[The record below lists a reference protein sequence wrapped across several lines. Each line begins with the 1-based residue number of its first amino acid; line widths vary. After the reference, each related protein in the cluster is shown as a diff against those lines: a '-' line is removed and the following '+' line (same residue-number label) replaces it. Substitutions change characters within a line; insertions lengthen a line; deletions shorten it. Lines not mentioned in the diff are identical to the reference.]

1 MIYTIYDSTTGQ
13 ILRVVNTN
21 EIESQVGQ
29 GESFIEGEFDD
40 VTYYIENDAAVEIPP
55 QPSQYS
61 TFDFA
66 TKQWV
71 LTPDRAMSDV
81 AIKRNKLLFSSDW
94 TQIPNNPL
102 TSQQQADWATYRQQ
116 LRDVTSQSGY
126 PYNVVWPV
134 APT

>member
-1 MIYTIYDSTTGQ
+1 MTYTIYDSTTGQ

-21 EIESQVGQ
+21 EIDSQIGQ

-40 VTYYIENDAAVEIPP
+40 VSYYIENDAAVQIPP

-61 TFDFA
+61 VFDFA

-71 LTPDRAMSDV
+71 LNPDLASSDV
-81 AIKRNKLLFSSDW
+81 LTARNKLLFSTDW

-102 TSQQQADWATYRQQ
+102 TSEMQAEWAAYRQE
-116 LRDVTSQSGY
+116 LRDIPQQSGY

-134 APT
+134 APA

>member
-1 MIYTIYDSTTGQ
+1 MMYTIYDSTTGQ

-21 EIESQVGQ
+21 EIESQISQ

-40 VTYYIENDAAVEIPP
+40 VTYYIENDTAIEIPP

-61 TFDFA
+61 TFDFS

-71 LTPDRAMSDV
+71 LTPDLAIADV
-81 AIKRNKLLFSSDW
+81 LTARNKLLFSTDW

-102 TSQQQADWATYRQQ
+102 TSEMQAEWATYRQE
-116 LRDVTSQSGY
+116 LRDIPQQSGY

-134 APT
+134 APA

>member
-21 EIESQVGQ
+21 EIDSQIGE

-40 VTYYIENDAAVEIPP
+40 VSYYIENDAAVQIPT
-55 QPSQYS
+55 QPSEYS
-61 TFDFA
+61 VFDYT

-71 LTPDRAMSDV
+71 LTPDLASADV
-81 AIKRNKLLFSSDW
+81 LTTRNKLLFSTDW

-102 TSQQQADWATYRQQ
+102 TSEMQAEWATYRQE
-116 LRDVTSQSGY
+116 LRDVPQQSGY

-134 APT
+134 APV

>member
-13 ILRVVNTN
+13 ILRVVTTN
-21 EIESQVGQ
+21 EIDSQVGQ

-40 VTYYIENDAAVEIPP
+40 VSYYIENDSAVQIPP

-61 TFDFA
+61 IFDFT

-71 LTPDRAMSDV
+71 LNPDLASSDV
-81 AIKRNKLLFSSDW
+81 LTARNKLLFSTDW

-102 TSQQQADWATYRQQ
+102 TSEMQAEWAAYRQE
-116 LRDVTSQSGY
+116 LRDIPQQSGY

>member
-13 ILRVVNTN
+13 ILRVVNTK
-21 EIESQVGQ
+21 EIDSQIGQ

-40 VTYYIENDAAVEIPP
+40 VSYYIENDAAVQIPP

-61 TFDFA
+61 VFDFT

-71 LTPDRAMSDV
+71 LNPDLASSDV
-81 AIKRNKLLFSSDW
+81 LTARNKLLFSTDW

-102 TSQQQADWATYRQQ
+102 TSEKQAEWATYRQE
-116 LRDVTSQSGY
+116 LRDIPQQSGY

-134 APT
+134 APA

>member
-1 MIYTIYDSTTGQ
+1 MTYTIYDSTTGQ

-21 EIESQVGQ
+21 EIDSQVGQ

-40 VTYYIENDAAVEIPP
+40 VSYYIENDAAVQIPP

-61 TFDFA
+61 VFDFT

-71 LTPDRAMSDV
+71 LNPDLASSDV
-81 AIKRNKLLFSSDW
+81 LTARNKLLFSTDW

-102 TSQQQADWATYRQQ
+102 TSEKQAEWATYRQE
-116 LRDVTSQSGY
+116 LRDIPQQSGY

-134 APT
+134 APV

>member
-1 MIYTIYDSTTGQ
+1 MTYTIYDSTTGQ

-21 EIESQVGQ
+21 EIDSQVGQ
-29 GESFIEGEFDD
+29 GESFIEGEFND
-40 VTYYIENDAAVEIPP
+40 VSYYIENDAAVQIPL

-61 TFDFA
+61 VFDCT

-71 LTPDRAMSDV
+71 LNPDLASADV
-81 AIKRNKLLFSSDW
+81 LTARNKLLFSTDW

-102 TSQQQADWATYRQQ
+102 TSEKQAEWATYRQE
-116 LRDVTSQSGY
+116 LRDIPQQSGY

-134 APT
+134 APA

>member
-21 EIESQVGQ
+21 EIDSQVGQ

-40 VTYYIENDAAVEIPP
+40 VSYYIENDAAVQIPP

-61 TFDFA
+61 IFDFT

-71 LTPDRAMSDV
+71 LNPDLASSDV
-81 AIKRNKLLFSSDW
+81 LTARNKLLFSTDW

-102 TSQQQADWATYRQQ
+102 TSERQAEWATYRQE
-116 LRDVTSQSGY
+116 LRDIPQQSGY

-134 APT
+134 APV

>member
-1 MIYTIYDSTTGQ
+1 MIYTIYGLTTGQ

-21 EIESQVGQ
+21 EIESQIGQ
-29 GESFIEGEFDD
+29 NESFIEGEFDD
-40 VTYYIENDAAVEIPP
+40 VTYYIENDAAVEIPA
-55 QPSQYS
+55 QPSEYS
-61 TFDFA
+61 VFDFT

-71 LTPDRAMSDV
+71 LTPDLAITDV
-81 AIKRNKLLFSSDW
+81 LMARNKLLFSTDW

-102 TSQQQADWATYRQQ
+102 TSEQQAEWATYRQE
-116 LRDVTSQSGY
+116 LRDIPQQSGY

>member
-1 MIYTIYDSTTGQ
+1 MIYTIYNSTTGQ

-21 EIESQVGQ
+21 EIDSQINQ
-29 GESFIEGEFDD
+29 GESFIEGEFND
-40 VTYYIENDAAVEIPP
+40 VSYYIENDAAVQIPP

-61 TFDFA
+61 VFDFA

-71 LTPDRAMSDV
+71 LNPDLASSDV
-81 AIKRNKLLFSSDW
+81 LTARNKLLFSTDW

-102 TSQQQADWATYRQQ
+102 TSEMQAEWAAYRQE
-116 LRDVTSQSGY
+116 LRDIPQQSGY

>member
-21 EIESQVGQ
+21 EIDSQIGQ
-29 GESFIEGEFDD
+29 GESFIEGEFND
-40 VTYYIENDAAVEIPP
+40 VSYYIENDAAIQIPP

-61 TFDFA
+61 VFDFTA
-66 TKQWV
+66 KQWV
-71 LTPDRAMSDV
+71 LNPDLASADV
-81 AIKRNKLLFSSDW
+81 LTARNKLLFSTDW

-102 TSQQQADWATYRQQ
+102 TSEMQAEWATYRQE
-116 LRDVTSQSGY
+116 LRDIPQQSGY

-134 APT
+134 APV

>member
-21 EIESQVGQ
+21 EIDSQIGE

-40 VTYYIENDAAVEIPP
+40 VSYYIENDAAVQIPT
-55 QPSQYS
+55 QPSEYS
-61 TFDFA
+61 VFDYT

-71 LTPDRAMSDV
+71 LTPDLASADV
-81 AIKRNKLLFSSDW
+81 LTTRNKLLFSTDW

-102 TSQQQADWATYRQQ
+102 TSEMQAEWATYRQE
-116 LRDVTSQSGY
+116 LRDIPQQSGY

>member
-1 MIYTIYDSTTGQ
+1 MMYTIYDSTTGQ

-21 EIESQVGQ
+21 EIESQIGQ

-40 VTYYIENDAAVEIPP
+40 VTYYIKNDTAVEIPP

-61 TFDFA
+61 TFDFP

-71 LTPDRAMSDV
+71 LTPDLAIADV
-81 AIKRNKLLFSSDW
+81 LTARNKLLFSTDW

-102 TSQQQADWATYRQQ
+102 TSEMQAEWATYRQQ
-116 LRDVTSQSGY
+116 LRDIPQQSGY

-134 APT
+134 APA

>member
-21 EIESQVGQ
+21 EIDSQVGQ

-40 VTYYIENDAAVEIPP
+40 VSYYIENDAAVQIPP

-61 TFDFA
+61 VFDFT

-71 LTPDRAMSDV
+71 LNPDLASADV
-81 AIKRNKLLFSSDW
+81 LTARNKLLFSTDW

-102 TSQQQADWATYRQQ
+102 TSEVQAEWAAYRQE
-116 LRDVTSQSGY
+116 LRDIPQQSGY

-134 APT
+134 APA